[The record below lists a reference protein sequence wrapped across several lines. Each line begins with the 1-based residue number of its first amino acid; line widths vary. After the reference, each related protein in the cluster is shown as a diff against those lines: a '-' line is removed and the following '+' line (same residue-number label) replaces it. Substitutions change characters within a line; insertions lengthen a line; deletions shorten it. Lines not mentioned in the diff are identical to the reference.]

1 MNMSLGIGARG
12 SEQHPLRFAD
22 YFVICGLDKDS
33 GLEPDKYFG
42 DSLQCTPLDR
52 AYEGKVLGHYP
63 DSVPWNPFDDHAVCM
78 LCLPSGLRF
87 RTQKHSVEP
96 TFHSFVLT
104 KQDGHRTYGFSLV
117 FYEECR
123 NRKICIAMHTLQAM
137 HITELSSGQ
146 NGTPP
151 TVRKGQDGH
160 NTRSLPRHFKLSAH
174 SPSAALGYYDYTKDK
189 LLVTKSISL
198 LCQQPYLYAAKTF
211 LTNLYKCYL
220 FKNRE
225 DLDEMNLENET
236 SDEIV
241 ARCVPRHPG
250 PGLSLE
256 SYVYNLLHNIPVPLP
271 GKSLK
276 FYVPNDEPAKSP
288 LELVIHQPS
297 PMLEL
302 PMLDYP
308 LKDVFTWLGADCLI
322 QLFTCVLLENQVL
335 LRSSD
340 FHKLMAVSECITALL
355 FPFSWQHVYVPILP
369 ASLHHFL
376 DAPVPFIM
384 GLHAHSEGGVLKIA
398 SEANLCYVDI
408 DKQSSQFPEELPVFP
423 HKMQFI
429 TEIRALLNKYKVP
442 HSGKTDNMVINYYN
456 GDIMT
461 SSLTLPG
468 SGFHLPRRK
477 HSLHDVLD
485 WDRPEPPSS
494 QSDNLQRIVDIVKR
508 SVNVDDI
515 DSMED
520 TTKEKILTPQEEYQ
534 DTLIF
539 NNAIREIFLNR
550 FVQMFSSYEHFV
562 IQPSQDKDEWI
573 NNRDSMHVFDKA
585 TFLSDQP
592 TQHLPFLSR
601 FLETQMFASLVDS
614 KVMSTW
620 SELDYNIKVFDQR
633 ISALKKKVGESI
645 IRSMRYEPC
654 TNIADIQQILEQRLT
669 NVDFET
675 NPPTEIL
682 PHRAAYF
689 RSFPLLDSVVLN
701 KEPTQSSRREQTQ
714 WKYKMKS
721 MDNGKPATPQ
731 ESQSPRPQTKLSADM
746 SPALIA
752 QANWTFVEKLLKDCK
767 SKTKRMLVEKMGSEA
782 VALGHGGESLSDVEE
797 NTLVA
802 SLCDLL
808 ERVWSHGLQNK
819 QGKSA
824 LWSHLAMYQE
834 AVECNDATKSIDPNF
849 LSPAKKSPNKFFGMP
864 HRLISSLRSK
874 SIIAITSY
882 IKDSLNDKP
891 GIGLPQQDLSNL
903 QLETDV
909 SPTRGADK
917 HKSPGDRKS
926 VGPEHL
932 RPLPDSLIFDIR
944 NVQAMT
950 DIKTHI
956 GYARAWVRLALEK
969 KLLSRHLKTLLSD
982 TALLR
987 SQYKRSAFLRCEEEK
1002 EQFLYHLLTL
1012 NAVDYFCFTNN
1023 YPTTKLPYRVVIFP
1037 SRKASAAT
1045 TSANSWIA
1053 ISGTLCETNPVPIP
1067 KGALEFVFHHKNL
1080 GVLSTLR
1087 IGHDNTGLS
1096 PKWMVE
1102 HVVVRNEVTGHMFK
1116 FPCGRWLGRGI
1127 DDGSTERL
1135 LVGALVPRSI
1145 DSEELMES
1153 CSTPPRCRSPS
1164 IPRRPIL
1171 SQVELQHMLGE
1182 AVNAIVKYHYRR
1194 ECQDGSLTALL
1205 CGEGGLVPS
1214 LEQIFLFG
1222 FKNQRIFGR
1231 NFYVWDYLLRVK
1243 ENFEISLLEE
1253 MDEYSQRLNRDR
1265 RMYSESSQ
1273 RFTILRCYCHLID
1286 QINMFSQTLGKDG
1299 KFQLFVCLAARE
1311 KLLHPMLR
1319 PMSDARS
1326 TMDMYEE
1333 SSFLRNPTLLTFL
1346 IHILEPLSEFHIVLE
1361 KSLTHGISSIC

>member
-1 MNMSLGIGARG
+1 MNGSLGIMRG
-12 SEQHPLRFAD
+12 PEQHPQRFAD

-52 AYEGKVLGHYP
+52 AYKSKVLGHYP
-63 DSVPWNPFDDHAVCM
+63 DSVPWNPFDEHAVCM

-104 KQDGHRTYGFSLV
+104 KEDGHRTYGFSLV

-123 NRKICIAMHTLQAM
+123 NRKICAAMQTLQAM

-151 TVRKGQDGH
+151 TARKGQDGH

-174 SPSAALGYYDYTKDK
+174 SPGAALGYYDSTKDK

-198 LCQQPYLYAAKTF
+198 LCQQPYLHAAKTF
-211 LTNLYKCYL
+211 LTNLYK
-220 FKNRE
+220 
-225 DLDEMNLENET
+225 
-236 SDEIV
+236 
-241 ARCVPRHPG
+241 CVPRHPG

-256 SYVYNLLHNIPVPLP
+256 SYVYNLLYNVPVPLP

-276 FYVPNDEPAKSP
+276 FFIPNDEPAKSP
-288 LELVIHQPS
+288 LELVIHQPTPS
-297 PMLEL
+297 QEL
-302 PMLDYP
+302 QMLDYP
-308 LKDVFTWLGADCLI
+308 LKDIFAWLGADCVI

-340 FHKLMAVSECITALL
+340 FHKLMVVSECITALL

-384 GLHAHSEGGVLKIA
+384 GLHAQSEGGVLKIA

-429 TEIRALLNKYKVP
+429 AEIRALLNKYKVP
-442 HSGKTDNMVINYYN
+442 HAGKTDNTVINHYN

-468 SGFHLPRRK
+468 SGCHLPRRK

-485 WDRPEPPSS
+485 WNRPEPTS
-494 QSDNLQRIVDIVKR
+494 QSDTLQRIVDIAKR
-508 SVNVDDI
+508 TVNVEDI
-515 DSMED
+515 DSVED
-520 TTKEKILTPQEEYQ
+520 NVKEQILSPQEEYQ
-534 DTLIF
+534 EMLMF

-550 FVQMFSSYEHFV
+550 FVQIFSNYEHFV
-562 IQPSQDKDEWI
+562 IQPSQDKDEWL

-620 SELDYNIKVFDQR
+620 SELDFNTRVFDQR
-633 ISALKKKVGESI
+633 ISLLRKKVGEGI
-645 IRSMRYEPC
+645 VRSTRYEPC
-654 TNIADIQQILEQRLT
+654 TSIEESQKVLEQRLT

-675 NPPTEIL
+675 NPPTEIV

-689 RSFPLLDSVVLN
+689 RSFPLLDSVALN
-701 KEPTQSSRREQTQ
+701 KEPTQSILRSRRGQTQ

-721 MDNGKPATPQ
+721 MESNGKTPVPQ
-731 ESQSPRPQTKLSADM
+731 ETQSPRPQTKLSADM

-834 AVECNDATKSIDPNF
+834 EECNDPSKPIDPNF
-849 LSPAKKSPNKFFGMP
+849 LSPAKKSPSSFFGLP
-864 HRLISSLRSK
+864 ERLISSLK
-874 SIIAITSY
+874 GKNIFEIASY
-882 IKDSLNDKP
+882 IKENFND
-891 GIGLPQQDLSNL
+891 LPNL
-903 QLETDV
+903 ALEID
-909 SPTRGADK
+909 SPTRGTDK
-917 HKSPGDRKS
+917 HKSPGDRKI
-926 VGPEHL
+926 GPEHL
-932 RPLPDSLIFDIR
+932 RPLPNSLLFDIR

-982 TALLR
+982 TRLL

-1102 HVVVRNEVTGHMFK
+1102 HVVVRNEVTGHTFK

-1135 LVGALVPRSI
+1135 LVGALVPRNI
-1145 DSEELMES
+1145 DSEELVES

-1164 IPRRPIL
+1164 IPRRPIV

-1182 AVNAIVKYHYRR
+1182 SVNAIVKFHYRR

-1222 FKNQRIFGR
+1222 FKNQRIFGK

-1265 RMYSESSQ
+1265 RIHAENNQ
-1273 RFTILRCYCHLID
+1273 RFTTLRCYCHLID
-1286 QINMFSQTLGKDG
+1286 QINLFSQTLGKDG
-1299 KFQLFVCLAARE
+1299 KFQLFICLAARE
-1311 KLLHPMLR
+1311 QLLHSMLR
-1319 PMSDARS
+1319 PMSEARS
-1326 TMDMYEE
+1326 TADMYEE
-1333 SSFLRNPTLLTFL
+1333 TSFLRNTTLLNFL

>member
-1 MNMSLGIGARG
+1 MNGSLGIMRG
-12 SEQHPLRFAD
+12 PEQHPQRFAD

-52 AYEGKVLGHYP
+52 AYKSKVLGHHP
-63 DSVPWNPFDDHAVCM
+63 DSVPWNPFDEHAVCM

-104 KQDGHRTYGFSLV
+104 KEDGHRTYGFSLV

-123 NRKICIAMHTLQAM
+123 NRKICAAMQTLQAM

-151 TVRKGQDGH
+151 TARKGQDGH

-174 SPSAALGYYDYTKDK
+174 SPGAALGYYDSTKDK

-198 LCQQPYLYAAKTF
+198 LCQQPYLHAAKTF
-211 LTNLYKCYL
+211 LTNLYK
-220 FKNRE
+220 
-225 DLDEMNLENET
+225 
-236 SDEIV
+236 
-241 ARCVPRHPG
+241 CVPRHPG

-256 SYVYNLLHNIPVPLP
+256 SYVYNLLYNVPVPLP

-276 FYVPNDEPAKSP
+276 FFIPNDEPAKSP
-288 LELVIHQPS
+288 LELVIHQPTPS
-297 PMLEL
+297 QEL

-308 LKDVFTWLGADCLI
+308 LKDMFTWLGADCVI

-340 FHKLMAVSECITALL
+340 FHKLMVVSECITALL

-384 GLHAHSEGGVLKIA
+384 GLHAQSEGGVLKIA

-429 TEIRALLNKYKVP
+429 AEIRALLNKYKVP
-442 HSGKTDNMVINYYN
+442 HTGKTDNMVINHYN

-485 WDRPEPPSS
+485 WDRPESTP
-494 QSDNLQRIVDIVKR
+494 QSDTLQRIVDIVKR
-508 SVNVDDI
+508 TGVNVEDI
-515 DSMED
+515 DSLED
-520 TTKEKILTPQEEYQ
+520 NGKERIFSPQEEYQ
-534 DTLIF
+534 ETLIF
-539 NNAIREIFLNR
+539 NNAIRETFLNR
-550 FVQMFSSYEHFV
+550 FVQIFSSYEHFV
-562 IQPSQDKDEWI
+562 IQPSQDKDEWL

-620 SELDYNIKVFDQR
+620 SELDFNIRVFDQR
-633 ISALKKKVGESI
+633 ISLLRKKVGEGI
-645 IRSMRYEPC
+645 VRSTRYEPC
-654 TNIADIQQILEQRLT
+654 TSVEESQKVLEQRLT

-675 NPPTEIL
+675 NPPAEIL

-689 RSFPLLDSVVLN
+689 RSFPLLDSVALN
-701 KEPTQSSRREQTQ
+701 KEPAHSSRRGQTQ

-721 MDNGKPATPQ
+721 MESNGKTPAPQ
-731 ESQSPRPQTKLSADM
+731 ETQSPRPQTKLSADM

-824 LWSHLAMYQE
+824 LWSHLTMYQALE
-834 AVECNDATKSIDPNF
+834 ECNDPSKPIDPNF
-849 LSPAKKSPNKFFGMP
+849 LSPDLPN
-864 HRLISSLRSK
+864 L
-874 SIIAITSY
+874 A
-882 IKDSLNDKP
+882 
-891 GIGLPQQDLSNL
+891 
-903 QLETDV
+903 LEID
-909 SPTRGADK
+909 SPTRGTDK
-917 HKSPGDRKS
+917 HKSPGDRKI
-926 VGPEHL
+926 GPEHL
-932 RPLPDSLIFDIR
+932 RPLPDSLLFDIR

-982 TALLR
+982 TRLLR

-1037 SRKASAAT
+1037 TRKASAAT

-1102 HVVVRNEVTGHMFK
+1102 HVVVRNEVTGHTFK

-1145 DSEELMES
+1145 DSEELVES

-1182 AVNAIVKYHYRR
+1182 SVNAIVKFHYRR

-1265 RMYSESSQ
+1265 RLHAKNSQ
-1273 RFTILRCYCHLID
+1273 RFTTLRCYCHLID

-1299 KFQLFVCLAARE
+1299 KFQLFICLAARE
-1311 KLLHPMLR
+1311 QLLHSMLR
-1319 PMSDARS
+1319 PMSEARS
-1326 TMDMYEE
+1326 TADMYEE
-1333 SSFLRNPTLLTFL
+1333 NSFLRNFTLLNFL